1 MVQLLTAPYAV
12 LADTVSFLASAVAL
26 IAIRKPEPVPKPA
39 ENRES
44 VRKEIVEGGRTI
56 VHDPILRSN
65 LVAHC
70 LSGFAFR
77 MYGAVFLLYTAG
89 ELGFD
94 PGVLGLTWGVGG
106 ATSFIG
112 AMFAGRAAARMG
124 LGPALSFG
132 LVMMGGAMLLIP
144 AAHDASFIAL
154 LMMIGAQFGDG
165 FYMIWNINEI
175 TLRQSITKPELL
187 GRVTSGFRV
196 TNTVAMLLGALAGG
210 VLGEVIG
217 LRMTLVAA
225 SGVMLASGLC
235 LVVTP
240 VWGMRRPP
248 MVVVEPAE
256 GEPHPA

>member
-1 MVQLLTAPYAV
+1 
-12 LADTVSFLASAVAL
+12 
-26 IAIRKPEPVPKPA
+26 
-39 ENRES
+39 
-44 VRKEIVEGGRTI
+44 
-56 VHDPILRSN
+56 
-65 LVAHC
+65 
-70 LSGFAFR
+70 

-248 MVVVEPAE
+248 MAVVVAGGRGTTPRVAE
-256 GEPHPA
+256 AFQPRKAQDDICP